1 MEKTSK
7 HSRWQE
13 GNQTECRSPGDR
25 SGRASANLLVMS
37 RSYMAVFEREE
48 DGGFS
53 VYVPDLPGC
62 ASQGDTHEAAVANIR
77 EAIESYL
84 EALVK
89 LGQEIPE
96 PRTSIEAVQVEAA

>member
-1 MEKTSK
+1 MPTSE
-7 HSRWQE
+7 RF
-13 GNQTECRSPGDR
+13 GADR
-25 SGRASANLLVMS
+25 SGRAKRYGLRLS
-37 RSYMAVFEREE
+37 RSYVAVFERED

-77 EAIESYL
+77 EAIESHL

-89 LGQEIPE
+89 LGQAIPE
-96 PRTSIEAVQVEAA
+96 PRTSVETVQVEAV